1 MKQDVDR
8 RKKKGKK
15 YHKGDLV
22 MLSTRDLKWQM
33 KERRI
38 KKLTKQFVDLYKI
51 KRVIL
56 ANAVKLKLPATIK
69 IHPVVNASKV

>member
-38 KKLTKQFVDLYKI
+38 KKLTK
-51 KRVIL
+51 
-56 ANAVKLKLPATIK
+56 
-69 IHPVVNASKV
+69 